1 MDSRCSG
8 SDSDP
13 DGLLSGPTRE
23 RSDSRACLGLV
34 GSGDEDTSGTDGT
47 SDCGRRDCECG
58 SVVVY
63 SEHAGRRERMLSLSW
78 EADSAW

>member
-1 MDSRCSG
+1 MDSRCG
-8 SDSDP
+8 DGDP

-23 RSDSRACLGLV
+23 RFDSRACLGLV

-47 SDCGRRDCECG
+47 SDGGRRDCECG

-63 SEHAGRRERMLSLSW
+63 SGHAGRRERMLSLSW